1 MVVRAVALTKLLIL
15 DGIGG
20 VPLGKEV
27 YDAFLFHGVQT
38 VYFDCAKLKKKFG
51 YPLRAGIDK
60 FLNRVSTPDDFVY
73 LPKVKSSVL
82 PKLIDSERPTH
93 VLVIGF
99 AYKFF
104 SCTELITQQSK
115 YGFTLALYDTDS
127 CNLYSKRR
135 EFIHFLSKEL
145 PIYDKIF
152 SFSKGATFFFRETL
166 GLEAFHFPYGAKPL
180 PKVGDSNKDTDV
192 LFVGSC
198 DLRRIFL
205 LEKINQYVE
214 IHGDRWAR
222 NLPLISPKLKSKI
235 SDKSIWGDALLHKL
249 TQAKIVLNITRTYFY
264 GVETGINLR
273 IFEALS
279 AGCFLLTDYC
289 DEVAE
294 LFEIG
299 KEIEVFRSAAELKEK
314 VEYYLAHPQER
325 EAIARCGHA
334 KFLSHF
340 TWEKR
345 VGALAQKMDI
355 QG

>member
-1 MVVRAVALTKLLIL
+1 MSKLLIL

-20 VPLGKEV
+20 VPLGKEI

-38 VYFDCAKLKKKFG
+38 AYYDCAKLKKIYG
-51 YPLRAGIDK
+51 YALRAGIDK
-60 FLNRVSTPDDFVY
+60 LLNRVSTPDDFVY

-82 PKLIDSERPTH
+82 PKLIEIERPTH

-104 SCTELITQQSK
+104 SCEELTVLQNK
-115 YGFTLALYDTDS
+115 HGFTLALYDTDS

-135 EFIHFLSKEL
+135 EFIHFLGKEL

-166 GLEAFHFPYGAKPL
+166 GLKAFHFPYGAKSL
-180 PKVGDSNKDTDV
+180 PQVEACNKDTDV

-214 IHGDRWAR
+214 IHGDRWTR
-222 NLPLISPKLKSKI
+222 NLPLISPKLQRKI
-235 SDKSIWGDALLHKL
+235 SDDAIWGDALLLKL
-249 TQAKIVLNITRTYFY
+249 TKAKIVLNITRTYFY

-289 DEVAE
+289 DEIAE

-299 KEIEVFRSAAELKEK
+299 KEIEVFRSASELQEK
-314 VEYYLAHPQER
+314 VEYYLAHPEER

-345 VGALAQKMDI
+345 VGALIEALDI
-355 QG
+355 